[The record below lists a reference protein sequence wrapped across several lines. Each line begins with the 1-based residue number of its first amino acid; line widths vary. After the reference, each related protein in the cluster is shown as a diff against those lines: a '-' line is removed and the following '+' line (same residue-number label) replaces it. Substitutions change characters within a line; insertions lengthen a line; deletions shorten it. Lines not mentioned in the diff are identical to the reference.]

1 MVYLRVVRE
10 GERGGGGGLGV
21 VVNYRVQPVVT
32 TVQTIRT
39 DNDRG
44 FPTHVFMSR
53 FHTSTPVPLTV
64 PNMAEWNGDHTTS

>member
-1 MVYLRVVRE
+1 M
-10 GERGGGGGLGV
+10 

-32 TVQTIRT
+32 TVKTIRT